1 MTPSR
6 SGADCCP
13 AANPGAWPEDGPAF
27 TEPQPG
33 ALVDPWSGQL
43 SVVPAP
49 DTVGAGAGVVG
60 AGVVGAGA
68 VVAGGAAVGEADP
81 VFAADGLVADPVGW
95 VFASV
100 GVDTITGE
108 LPNVEA
114 VAAGVG
120 TPLPAGAATPQPAA
134 IPTTTRDAKA
144 LITIPQGR
152 ASGRGRR
159 MALVDTRKGPNRMP
173 TPIFRPPSIVPG
185 RD

>member
-6 SGADCCP
+6 SGDDCCP
-13 AANPGAWPEDGPAF
+13 AAKPGAWPEDGPAF

-33 ALVDPWSGQL
+33 ALVDPCSGQL

-60 AGVVGAGA
+60 AGA

-81 VFAADGLVADPVGW
+81 VGWVFAAAGLVADPVGW

-108 LPNVEA
+108 LPRVEA
-114 VAAGVG
+114 VADGVG
-120 TPLPAGAATPQPAA
+120 APLPAGAATPQPAA
-134 IPTTTRDAKA
+134 IPMTTREAKA
-144 LITIPQGR
+144 LITIPRGR
-152 ASGRGRR
+152 ASGRRRR
-159 MALVDTRKGPNRMP
+159 MALVDTRKGPNRTP
-173 TPIFRPPSIVPG
+173 TPIFRPPSIVPR